1 MGKGITLMMAKIE
14 WYQEILEQEPAS
26 RTFLPLAKLLI
37 EAGRKE
43 EAAATLRRGL
53 ERHPDF
59 LEAKLE
65 LISLLHEQKAEQPA
79 CSEECASEIGK
90 LVGLLKEYPAF
101 WAAWAESEGETDAA
115 LAIRFLKQEI
125 DSPGLAFRDIWLR
138 GLGGA
143 SQSPSVS
150 ARVSPL
156 SSGIP
161 GGSEAEA
168 SVNGMEKVSP
178 RPFAVTLPADMAG
191 EIASVPSTAQDD
203 GRVTLRTRSMAE
215 VLAEQGDIA
224 GALEIY
230 QELEAAAPTPEE
242 AAVLRERVMALAA
255 QISDR
260 PEAGARERNDREAPA
275 PDTADK
281 GISLSQNAAGD
292 GGASPVTMLNLLETL
307 ADRLE
312 ARART

>member
-1 MGKGITLMMAKIE
+1 MMAKIE
-14 WYQEILEQEPAS
+14 WYQEILEQEPSS

-37 EAGRKE
+37 EAGQKE

-65 LISLLHEQKAEQPA
+65 LISLLHEQAAAQPGCA
-79 CSEECASEIGK
+79 EECACEIGK
-90 LVGLLKEYPAF
+90 LISQLKLYPAF
-101 WAAWAESEGETDAA
+101 WDAWAEAEGETDAA
-115 LAIRFLKQEI
+115 LAIRFLRQEI
-125 DSPGLAFRDIWLR
+125 DSPGLAFRDILR
-138 GLGGA
+138 RALGDA
-143 SQSPSVS
+143 PQSP
-150 ARVSPL
+150 ARVAAPVPPPSA
-156 SSGIP
+156 
-161 GGSEAEA
+161 GGSSESEKGSSVDEAGN
-168 SVNGMEKVSP
+168 VPP
-178 RPFAVTLPADMAG
+178 RPFAVTLPADISG
-191 EIASVPSTAQDD
+191 EISSVPPTAEDE

-215 VLAEQGDIA
+215 VLAEQGDIS

-255 QISDR
+255 QINER
-260 PEAGARERNDREAPA
+260 PDAGSREKSEREAPV

-281 GISLSQNAAGD
+281 GANASQDSGGD
-292 GGASPVTMLNLLETL
+292 SGASPVTMLNLLETL